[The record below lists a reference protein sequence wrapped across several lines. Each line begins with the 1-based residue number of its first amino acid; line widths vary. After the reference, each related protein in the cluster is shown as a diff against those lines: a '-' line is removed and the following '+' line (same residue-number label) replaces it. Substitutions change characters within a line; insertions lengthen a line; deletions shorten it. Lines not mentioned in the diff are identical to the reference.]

1 MPVDKSRAP
10 LYIALIVFAMLSFVL
25 AVTTYLFFQQRTDAL
40 KQRDAATT
48 ELAAAQREQ
57 RTATSENERLRAV
70 IGMTKDT
77 ADTIE
82 AERNQLF
89 ERQFAAYTDGEKSF
103 VKLVQWL
110 NDAVVELNK
119 EKLDLQ
125 QQKESLEDEMKKAVE
140 QAAQDRQRA
149 EQQATSARADQQKQ
163 SDDFSSQR
171 ADTVRQMEEIR
182 VRQQEADARAEQLQ
196 ALVAGIAELGPFLT
210 NDVREL
216 TVGAKTR
223 DSGDRRTRFEKEE
236 TDTEKLKIVREE
248 LQFAEQTIQR
258 LNTTL
263 DRLRVADPELQRIV
277 REAVSKDDRIDGF
290 DGRIVDVDE
299 TDRTVLLSTPSTAG
313 MRPGLLLSVFDPS
326 DPRPREGDRKAVV
339 EVVQVEGPGVA
350 RARIKGG
357 FTRQPIL
364 SGDGIATSLWA
375 PGTTAE
381 VVIVGYV
388 DFLGTPDDTA
398 QLVRLVE
405 RSGARVVED
414 VTSRTRLVVDAGPP
428 RADVLA
434 GGRVRNWRKPEQ
446 DRQKNAVQEARTLG
460 VRVVGLDGLFDMLG
474 LDPAELRGGR
484 LPGVRPAAATAA
496 D

>member
-25 AVTTYLFFQQRTDAL
+25 AITTYLFFQQRTDAL
-40 KQRDAATT
+40 KQHEAMST

-89 ERQFAAYTDGEKSF
+89 EQQFAKYTEGEKSF
-103 VKLVQWL
+103 VKLVEWL
-110 NDAVVELNK
+110 NAAVVQLDK
-119 EKLDLQ
+119 DKLDLQ
-125 QQKESLEDEMKKAVE
+125 QQKESLEDEMKKAVA

-149 EQQATSARADQQKQ
+149 EQQATTARADQQKQ
-163 SDDFSSQR
+163 ADDYASQR
-171 ADTVRQMEEIR
+171 AGTVRQMEEIR

-196 ALVAGIAELGPFLT
+196 AIVAGITELGPFLT
-210 NDVREL
+210 NDERDL
-216 TVGAKTR
+216 KVGSKTR
-223 DSGDRRTRFEKEE
+223 SSVDRRARFEKEAS
-236 TDTEKLKIVREE
+236 DTERLKIVREE
-248 LQFAEQTIQR
+248 LQFAEQAIQR

-263 DRLRVADPELQRIV
+263 GRLGVSDPALQRVV
-277 REAVSKDDRIDGF
+277 REAVNKDDRIDGF
-290 DGRIVDVDE
+290 DGRVIDVNE
-299 TDRTVLLSTPSTAG
+299 ADRTALLSVASTAG

-364 SGDGIATSLWA
+364 SGDGVATSLWS
-375 PGTTAE
+375 PGTTVE

-388 DFLGTPDDTA
+388 DFQGTADDAA
-398 QLVRLVE
+398 QLTRLVE

-414 VTSRTRLVVDAGPP
+414 VTARTRLVVDAGQP
-428 RADVLA
+428 RPDVLA
-434 GGRVRNWRKPEQ
+434 AGRAKNWRKPEQ
-446 DRQKNAVQEARTLG
+446 DRQKNAVQEARSLG
-460 VRVVGLDGLFDMLG
+460 IRVVGLDGLFDMLG

-484 LPGVRPAAATAA
+484 LPGVRAAATAA
-496 D
+496 N